1 METALVTITTLEA
14 VAWLVSGWVAIEWAY
29 WGLEK

>member
-1 METALVTITTLEA
+1 MESLVVISTMEA

-29 WGLEK
+29 WAVER

>member
-1 METALVTITTLEA
+1 MEPIITISIMEA
-14 VAWLVSGWVAIEWAY
+14 IAWLVSGWVAIEWAY